1 MDAVGKVVC
10 IADGACEDD
19 PNTNMSWNRG
29 NYATFINDS
38 ERSPGYYRLT
48 SGSNNY
54 QWGTIF
60 RNSSPNNGR
69 VDLRGD
75 FVIEADLY
83 FGTNDAARS
92 GIAFNLTGK
101 NDDNVA
107 RGGWAYFVSQYQ
119 NALTIEF
126 DTYADGSFDI
136 ANDHS
141 SLHIN
146 GNNIAGTSTLGVTQN
161 SLYNS
166 GLHIQRPINIVDLGN
181 IEDGKWKTFKF
192 SWSASSKTVTVDFEG
207 QQIMTYQVD
216 LIKDVFNGSNLAYFG
231 FTSSDNYNYSQ
242 EHRVYLKRICEVD
255 ASSGESIFKGYKVPN
270 DLDEDGVFDFQEK
283 GDVPEFSESYDDNEI
298 VIIKEGSRHYLY
310 YISDL
315 RRSWRCSVANV
326 QR

>member
-1 MDAVGKVVC
+1 
-10 IADGACEDD
+10 
-19 PNTNMSWNRG
+19 MSWNPG

-38 ERSPGYYRLT
+38 ERSPGYYRLS
-48 SGSNNY
+48 SGSY

-83 FGTNDAARS
+83 FGTNDARS
-92 GIAFNLTGK
+92 GIAFNLTG
-101 NDDNVA
+101 NNNTA
-107 RGGWAYFVSQYQ
+107 SGNWAYFVSQYQ

-126 DTYADGSFDI
+126 DTYNDGSFDI

-161 SLYNS
+161 SLHNS
-166 GLHIQRPINIVDLGN
+166 GYHIQRPINIVDLGN

-192 SWSASSKTVTVDFEG
+192 SWSASTKTVTVDFEG

-216 LIKDVFNGSNLAYFG
+216 LIKDVFNGSNLAYIG
-231 FTSSDNYNYSQ
+231 FAADNYN
-242 EHRVYLKRICEVD
+242 
-255 ASSGESIFKGYKVPN
+255 
-270 DLDEDGVFDFQEK
+270 
-283 GDVPEFSESYDDNEI
+283 
-298 VIIKEGSRHYLY
+298 
-310 YISDL
+310 
-315 RRSWRCSVANV
+315 
-326 QR
+326 